1 MVVAK
6 SSHRCA
12 VATTWRQRT
21 SSQYLRPI
29 SKRAAKM
36 SARLDLKKVDGKYF
50 QEDIMWFLINQYSL
64 VFSLLLVG
72 PVSWIVISR
81 VLDWRWGTLFLGCF
95 LIGALILFYTQ
106 SSEASLID
114 TRSEWDGALSSG
126 TPMLGELY
134 SDY

>member
-1 MVVAK
+1 
-6 SSHRCA
+6 
-12 VATTWRQRT
+12 
-21 SSQYLRPI
+21 
-29 SKRAAKM
+29 
-36 SARLDLKKVDGKYF
+36 
-50 QEDIMWFLINQYSL
+50 MWFLINQYSL

-81 VLDWRWGTLFLGCF
+81 VLDWRWGTLLLACF
-95 LIGALILFYTQ
+95 LIGALLLFYTQ

-126 TPMLGELY
+126 TPMLVEIY